1 MKRKNKGAAVERF
14 AAFIADNRRM
24 LLIVFILLA
33 LMSAFTARLAKT
45 NDSLE
50 DYLDEKTET
59 RQGLDIMEKEFV
71 TYGTARVMVNNLSFE
86 QADQLKKLILDISGV
101 NEVEFDDSEQHYWN
115 SYSLFEIK
123 FNGTK
128 DSNVSIKALE
138 KTEALLEPYDS
149 YISTDVGN
157 PLKKIIDREMLVVD
171 VIAFGIILIVLLLT
185 SNTFAEIP
193 VLLIT
198 FGAAAIFNMGTNFIF
213 GEISFVTNSIAV
225 VLQLALAMD
234 YAIILMHRYLEEH
247 DGNGL
252 SPRDSVIVA
261 LSKAIPEI
269 AGSSLTTVSGLLALT
284 FMKYKLGADMGF
296 VLIKAILISL
306 VCVFTLM
313 PILIMMFSGL
323 IDKTHHRNYMPE
335 IPFISKFVNKTK
347 YVVPPIFLI
356 VFICAAFF
364 STQTNYVFNQDS
376 VDSLRHNEIQLAEK
390 KIEEVFGKTTTFAI
404 IVPSGNGDGEKTI
417 VREVKALEKTVSV
430 TGLSDIK
437 AKDDHNLLDELSPR
451 EFSELAG
458 IDYEMAVLLYRS
470 YALENKEFGLAL
482 TGTDNYKIPLLDI
495 FEYLIDNKEKVYLDI
510 DEETEKK
517 LDDLEKDLD
526 EGRKQLQSDNWSR
539 IVVEADISPEGE
551 ESYEYL
557 AELKSLTAKTYS
569 KYHIVGDTT
578 SCRDLKVSFD
588 DDNKLISLLSVTF
601 VAAVLLLTFKSAGL
615 PILLLLIIQGSIFI
629 NFSSPYFT
637 GNSVFFVTYLIITS
651 IQMGANID
659 YAIVISGRYLDFRNK
674 YDAKSAMKYALE
686 AAFPTIFSSGS
697 MLTSA
702 GVVIALV
709 TSNETI
715 SAVGVYLGKG
725 TFVSMILVL
734 CVLPQIIILG
744 DKLIHKTK
752 FTLQSEAPAVDI
764 AGKVV
769 LNGKVSGYV
778 NGYVNGEIYG
788 SFDGEIKA
796 SVENCKRDEDG
807 AKDEE

>member
-1 MKRKNKGAAVERF
+1 MKRKNKGAVVERF

-24 LLIVFILLA
+24 LLIVFIVLA
-33 LMSAFTARLAKT
+33 LVCAFTAGLAKT

-50 DYLDEKTET
+50 EYLDEDTET

-86 QADQLKKLILDISGV
+86 QADQLKTLISDISGV

-115 SYSLFEIK
+115 TYSLFDIK

-128 DSNVSIKALE
+128 DSSVSIKALE
-138 KTEALLEPYDS
+138 KTETLLEPYDS

-171 VIAFGIILIVLLLT
+171 VLAFGIILVVLLLT

-252 SPRDSVIVA
+252 SPRDSVIAA

-313 PILIMMFSGL
+313 PIMIMMFSGL

-335 IPFISKFVNKTK
+335 IPFISRFVIKTK
-347 YVVPPIFLI
+347 HIVPPIFLV

-390 KIEEVFGKTTTFAI
+390 KIEEIFGKTTTFAI

-417 VREVKALEKTVSV
+417 VREVKSLDKTVSV

-437 AKDDHNLLDELSPR
+437 AKDDYNLLDELSPR
-451 EFSELAG
+451 EFSELAD

-495 FEYLIDNKEKVYLDI
+495 FEYMIDNKEKVYLDI

-517 LDDLEKDLD
+517 LDDLEKDLE
-526 EGRKQLQSDNWSR
+526 EGRKQLQSEEWSR
-539 IVVEADISPEGE
+539 IVVEADIAPEGE

-557 AELKSLTAKTYS
+557 AELKSVAARTYS

-659 YAIVISGRYLDFRNK
+659 YAIVISGRYLDFRNT
-674 YDAKSAMKYALE
+674 YDANTAMKYALE

-752 FTLQSEAPAVDI
+752 FTLQSEAPTVDI

-769 LNGKVSGYV
+769 LNGKVRGYV
-778 NGYVNGEIYG
+778 NGYIDGEIYG

-796 SVENCKRDEDG
+796 SVENCKRDEET
-807 AKDEE
+807 AENEE